1 MRIASLLPSATEIV
15 FALGLGDELVGVT
28 HECDWPP
35 EARTRPVL
43 TRSTHAMGGASSR
56 GIHEL
61 VTASVHGGASLYQ
74 LDEGALEA
82 AAPDLILTQELCAVC
97 AVSYR
102 EVNEVARAIDAD
114 IRVVSL
120 EPTTVEGILHTITTV
135 GAMTEAED
143 AAIELVEKL
152 RERIV
157 AVEER
162 VLQRRDDGVEGP
174 RAVGLEWL
182 DPPFAVGHWVP
193 EQVRSAGGWE
203 LLGQE
208 GGRSAETTWDAVRD
222 VDPDLLL
229 LMPCGYH
236 LEGTLDEWRRVP
248 RPPFWAELTAVRE
261 GRVVAL
267 DGSAYFSRPGPRVVD
282 GIELLAGIFDPVAFG
297 DAGPAG
303 AWAPALDAG

>member
-1 MRIASLLPSATEIV
+1 M
-15 FALGLGDELVGVT
+15 GVT

-35 EARTRPVL
+35 EALVRPVL
-43 TRSTHAMGGASSR
+43 TRSAHAMGGASSR

-61 VTASVHGGASLYQ
+61 VSASVHGGASLYE
-74 LDEGALEA
+74 LDEDALEA

-102 EVNEVARAIDAD
+102 EVNEAVRAIDAD

-120 EPTTVEGILHTITTV
+120 EPTTIEGILHTITTI

-143 AAIELVEKL
+143 AAIDLVEEL

-157 AVEER
+157 DVEQR
-162 VLQRRDDGVEGP
+162 VLARRDEGIEGP
-174 RAVGLEWL
+174 RVVAVEWL

-193 EQVRSAGGWE
+193 QQIRSAGGWE

-208 GGRSAETTWDAVRD
+208 GGRSVETTWQAIRE

-236 LEGTLDEWRRVP
+236 LEGTLGEWRRVP
-248 RPPFWAELTAVRE
+248 RPPFWHELTAVRD

-267 DGSAYFSRPGPRVVD
+267 DGSSYFSRPGPRVVD
-282 GIELLAGIFDPVAFG
+282 GIELLAGIFDPAAFV
-297 DAGPAG
+297 DSGPAG
-303 AWAPALDAG
+303 SWAPAIDQR

>member
-1 MRIASLLPSATEIV
+1 
-15 FALGLGDELVGVT
+15 VGVT

-35 EARTRPVL
+35 EALVRPVL
-43 TRSTHAMGGASSR
+43 TRSAHAMGGASSR

-61 VTASVHGGASLYQ
+61 VSASVHGGASLYE
-74 LDEGALEA
+74 LDEDALEA

-102 EVNEVARAIDAD
+102 EVNKAVRAIDAD

-120 EPTTVEGILHTITTV
+120 EPTTIEGILHTITTI

-143 AAIELVEKL
+143 AAIDLVEEL

-157 AVEER
+157 DVEQR
-162 VLQRRDDGVEGP
+162 VLARRDEGIEGP
-174 RAVGLEWL
+174 RVVAVEWL

-193 EQVRSAGGWE
+193 EQIRSAGGWE

-208 GGRSAETTWDAVRD
+208 GGRSVETTWEAVRE
-222 VDPDLLL
+222 VDPEVLL

-236 LEGTLDEWRRVP
+236 LDGTLDEWRRVP
-248 RPPFWAELTAVRE
+248 RPPFWDELAAVRD

-267 DGSAYFSRPGPRVVD
+267 DGSSYFSRPGPRVVD
-282 GIELLAGIFDPVAFG
+282 GIELLAGIFDPAALG
-297 DAGPAG
+297 DSGPAG
-303 AWAPALDAG
+303 SWAPVIDQR